1 MAEISTIAR
10 PYAQAIFDLAKDQKK
25 LNDWSEMLKLLS
37 GVVENDSIKSVIQ
50 DSKILES
57 DKEKLLF
64 NICQKKISGE
74 CENLIKLLIENK
86 RLLVLPFI
94 SDAFESLKANE
105 ENSVSAKII
114 VATKITKKE
123 TDEIVKNLEKKL
135 NKKIE
140 ASVEI
145 DESILGGSVITVGD
159 TVIDASVK
167 GQLQSLA
174 FSMKA

>member
-1 MAEISTIAR
+1 
-10 PYAQAIFDLAKDQKK
+10 
-25 LNDWSEMLKLLS
+25 
-37 GVVENDSIKSVIQ
+37 
-50 DSKILES
+50 
-57 DKEKLLF
+57 
-64 NICQKKISGE
+64 
-74 CENLIKLLIENK
+74 
-86 RLLVLPFI
+86 
-94 SDAFESLKANE
+94 LKANE

-114 VATKITKKE
+114 VATKITNKE

-135 NKKIE
+135 NKKID

>member
-10 PYAQAIFDLAKDQKK
+10 PYAQAVFDLAKEQKQ
-25 LNDWSEMLKLLS
+25 LQAWSETLGLLS
-37 GVVENDSIKSVIQ
+37 QVVDDEAVKSVIN
-50 DSKILES
+50 DSKVL
-57 DKEKLLF
+57 DTDREKLILDICKK
-64 NICQKKISGE
+64 NISKEGE
-74 CENLIKLLIENK
+74 NFIKLLIENK
-86 RLLVLPFI
+86 RLLILPFI

>member
-1 MAEISTIAR
+1 
-10 PYAQAIFDLAKDQKK
+10 
-25 LNDWSEMLKLLS
+25 
-37 GVVENDSIKSVIQ
+37 
-50 DSKILES
+50 
-57 DKEKLLF
+57 
-64 NICQKKISGE
+64 
-74 CENLIKLLIENK
+74 LIKLLIENK

-105 ENSVSAKII
+105 ENSVSAKFI

-135 NKKIE
+135 NKKID